1 MHSLVQAAGFGLA
14 IIVSAFSGS
23 AMADPS
29 PPTIETIGSAS
40 VAVVPDMAT
49 IRIGVE
55 RAEKTSV
62 KAFASAK
69 TAINDVTERMK
80 AEGIAIKDLST
91 SNLSLNPVYDQQK
104 TDERGRPMIVAYS
117 ASVEIT
123 VIVRDIGKTGKL
135 LDEALKEGSNQFN
148 GIIYDVADKRP
159 ALDQARKEAALEAK
173 RKAEGLAAALSL
185 KLGPILRVYEPDAER
200 VRPQAMIN
208 ARLSHSKAAEP
219 LAVEPGQIEIS
230 AEVGTVWTLA
240 P

>member
-1 MHSLVQAAGFGLA
+1 MHRLLTAARFGV
-14 IIVSAFSGS
+14 IILAFSYPGF
-23 AMADPS
+23 AMAEAS
-29 PPTIETIGSAS
+29 PAVIETIGSAS

-62 KAFASAK
+62 KAFAAAK
-69 TAINDVTERMK
+69 TAINDVTARMK

-104 TDERGRPMIVAYS
+104 TDERGRPIIVAYA

-123 VIVRDIGKTGKL
+123 VVSRDISKTGNL
-135 LDEALKEGSNQFN
+135 LDAALKEGSNQFN
-148 GIIYDVADKRP
+148 GIVYDAADKRP

-173 RKAEGLAAALSL
+173 RKAEGLASALSL
-185 KLGPILRVYEPDAER
+185 KLGPVLRVYEPEAAR
-200 VRPQAMIN
+200 ARPEGMIS
-208 ARLSHSKAAEP
+208 ARLSQAKSSET
-219 LAVEPGQIEIS
+219 LAIEPGQIEIT
-230 AEVGTVWTLA
+230 AEVGTVWTIA